1 MQTKDI
7 KKVVLNVISDEAH
20 GTEFY
25 TQKMYNFLCKKVAE
39 IVEELNLLNI
49 TNAKKIERVNDYMIE
64 HVTIR
69 SQYFDA
75 FREAI
80 PKIPRSELIYR
91 TAYAA
96 LVLGEAACP
105 GFTEA
110 VRILLEA
117 SGMKTYTLL
126 TKLPGHNKR
135 LLHYVAI
142 IKHPT
147 VKGRQYYVLDPERQ
161 KSCGL
166 KAYSFKQYLMNMT
179 YIKPEQ
185 FFYENKVGDNGVG
198 PTAEVYLAEHN
209 PQHVFS
215 RDQVDKL
222 FK

>member
-1 MQTKDI
+1 MQTKDV
-7 KKVVLNVISDEAH
+7 KKIVLNVISDEAH

-39 IVEELNLLNI
+39 IAEELNLQNI
-49 TNAKKIERVNDYMIE
+49 TNAKKIERVNEYMIQ
-64 HVTIR
+64 HVSIR
-69 SQYFDA
+69 SQYFEA
-75 FREAI
+75 FREVI

-110 VRILLEA
+110 VRILLEVG
-117 SGMKTYTLL
+117 GMKTYTLL
-126 TKLPGHNKR
+126 TKLPGQNKR
-135 LLHYVAI
+135 LLHYVAA
-142 IKHPT
+142 
-147 VKGRQYYVLDPERQ
+147 VKYSVKSGRQYYIVDPERQ

-179 YIKPEQ
+179 YIKPEA

-198 PTAEVYLAEHN
+198 PIAEVYLAEQN
-209 PQHVFS
+209 PMHVFS